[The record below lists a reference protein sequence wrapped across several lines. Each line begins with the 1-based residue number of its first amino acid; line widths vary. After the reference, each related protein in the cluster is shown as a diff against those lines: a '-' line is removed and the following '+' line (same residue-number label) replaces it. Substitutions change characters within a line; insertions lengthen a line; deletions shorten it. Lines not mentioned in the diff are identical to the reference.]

1 MYKAL
6 TLSLLLG
13 FGATFSVA
21 QTVGCLATTSS
32 LIGSYTFIGTQLPLA
47 GVTISPPG
55 STTLYSQTPLGQLV
69 GDITAGAPFS
79 TSNVFY
85 FDGNGHI
92 LIATSSAPL
101 YPSTIVG
108 TYTVNMDC
116 TVNVT
121 ITDVNNTATSGPG
134 ISTPTQAS
142 VNLIGVV
149 LGGGTE
155 VDLTVAQSTTSTNGN
170 MPVVTGQ
177 FDSRL
182 LIQLVRSFNYGCS
195 AATLTGSY
203 GLIGTGFATTSSS
216 STTGTTTATGTGTTT
231 PSGATQP
238 IVFFASV
245 TFDGNGNVVAQTP
258 STSTSPLA
266 SFNYMGT
273 YTMNLNCSGTMTL
286 SPPKSTSTT
295 TTTGTGTSGTGTT
308 GTGTTG
314 TSTPTSSWTV
324 NFVVIPPVTYAVNGS
339 AILNGNADRASML
352 FSIQSSTET
361 IFGYGRAQ

>member
-1 MYKAL
+1 MHRAL
-6 TLSLLLG
+6 TFSLLLA

-32 LIGSYTFIGTQLPLA
+32 LTGSYTFIGTQLPLA
-47 GVTISPPG
+47 GVTINPPG
-55 STTLYSQTPLGQLV
+55 STTNFSATPLGQLV

-85 FDGNGHI
+85 FDGNGNI
-92 LIATSSAPL
+92 LIATASAPL
-101 YPSTIVG
+101 YPSVKVG
-108 TYTVNMDC
+108 TYTVNSDC
-116 TVNVT
+116 TINVT

-134 ISTPTQAS
+134 VTTATQKS
-142 VNLIGVV
+142 VNLIGLV

-155 VDLTVAQSTTSTNGN
+155 IDLSVAQSTTSTNGN

-182 LIQLVRSFNYGCS
+182 LIQLVRSFSYGCS
-195 AATLTGSY
+195 ASTLTGDY
-203 GLIGTGFATTSSS
+203 ALIGTGFATTSA
-216 STTGTTTATGTGTTT
+216 STSTGTSTGS
-231 PSGATQP
+231 SGATQP

-258 STSTSPLA
+258 SSGSPLA

-286 SPPKSTSTT
+286 SPPPTTSSSTSSSSTSTSTT
-295 TTTGTGTSGTGTT
+295 TTTTTTTTSGGTT
-308 GTGTTG
+308 
-314 TSTPTSSWTV
+314 SWTI
-324 NFVVIPPVTYAVNGS
+324 NFVVVPPVTYAVNGS
-339 AILNGNADRASML
+339 AILTGNADRASML
-352 FSIQSSTET
+352 FSLQSSTET